1 MITQLRKWE
10 GSLISLTRIPAS
22 SQLYRHI
29 FSEIVRHSKL
39 KLKDTFIFVLLMLK
53 DIQLF
58 IIMRSKTK
66 RSILCSDCMTPI
78 TMLLR
83 TAWAHDADSVL
94 LWWFGKNQMSLVK
107 SNSTRKAFNQNL
119 PLTLTQSSA
128 LYCNCIF
135 PFSLLSSWETTL
147 QLLKSLI
154 STKLHHI
161 LSVTR
166 KIAHCT
172 SLAATWLQGFVFNNQ
187 KIPKLIRDWRYML
200 TYLATWPLRHHI
212 YTY

>member
-10 GSLISLTRIPAS
+10 GSLIPLTRIPAS

-29 FSEIVRHSKL
+29 FSEIVRRSKL

-78 TMLLR
+78 QCSWRPLEHTTQTLY
-83 TAWAHDADSVL
+83 SYG
-94 LWWFGKNQMSLVK
+94 FGKNQMSLVK

-128 LYCNCIF
+128 LYCICIF
-135 PFSLLSSWETTL
+135 PF
-147 QLLKSLI
+147 
-154 STKLHHI
+154 
-161 LSVTR
+161 
-166 KIAHCT
+166 
-172 SLAATWLQGFVFNNQ
+172 
-187 KIPKLIRDWRYML
+187 
-200 TYLATWPLRHHI
+200 
-212 YTY
+212 